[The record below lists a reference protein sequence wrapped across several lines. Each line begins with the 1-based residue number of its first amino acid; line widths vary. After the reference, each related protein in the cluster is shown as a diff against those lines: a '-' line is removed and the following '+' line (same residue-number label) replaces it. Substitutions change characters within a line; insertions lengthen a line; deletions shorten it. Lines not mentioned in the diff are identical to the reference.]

1 MTQPALSFEPEVID
15 QANGVAA
22 RELTIVERAT
32 VLKIT
37 DTESAQE
44 AGSLLTTIRAR
55 RAEIAKA
62 FDPLKQAAHKAHKE
76 ACALATRADEPW
88 ALAENDIKAEI
99 GRYDAECDRIR
110 REQEA
115 AAAAERR
122 RLEEQQRQAAEAERA
137 RLQREEE
144 ERRLAVAEIAESVG
158 DVEGAAR
165 IIDETP
171 RVPAPPIAPVMPE
184 PVAVVPPARVP
195 GAAVRKVYRY
205 EISDPRAIKREYL
218 CADEK
223 KIAQVVKALGPEAV
237 AAIGGI
243 RVYEERQVAGRAR

>member
-1 MTQPALSFEPEVID
+1 MTQPALAFEPEVITEA
-15 QANGVAA
+15 QGVAA

-32 VLKIT
+32 VLRIA
-37 DTESAQE
+37 DADSALE

-55 RAEIAKA
+55 RKEIEEAFGPMKA
-62 FDPLKQAAHKAHKE
+62 AAHRAHKE
-76 ACALATRADEPW
+76 ACALLAKADEPW
-88 ALAENDIKAEI
+88 ALAEADVKAEI
-99 GRYDAECDRIR
+99 ARYDAECERVR
-110 REQEA
+110 REQE
-115 AAAAERR
+115 
-122 RLEEQQRQAAEAERA
+122 RQAAEERRRQEEEARRAAAVEQA

-158 DVEGAAR
+158 DAEGAAR

-171 RVPAPPIAPVMPE
+171 IVAAPPIAPVMPE
-184 PVAVVPPARVP
+184 PIAVAPPAKVP

-223 KIAQVVKALGPEAV
+223 KIAQVVKALGLEAV